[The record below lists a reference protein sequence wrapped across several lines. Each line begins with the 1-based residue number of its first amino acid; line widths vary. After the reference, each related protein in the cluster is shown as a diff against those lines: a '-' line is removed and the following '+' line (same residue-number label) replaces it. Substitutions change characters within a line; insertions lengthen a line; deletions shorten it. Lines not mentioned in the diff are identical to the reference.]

1 MQIPHHCTLCPRAC
15 GADRAAGQRGFCGA
29 DNTLRVARAALH
41 HWEEPCLSGDPN
53 AETGS
58 GTVFFSGCT
67 LKCCYCQNYPISQ
80 GEVGKAISVERLTEI
95 FMNLQNGGAKNINLV
110 TASQYLP
117 WVTAALD
124 AARAQGFSLPVVY
137 NTGGYETVDA
147 VKALA
152 GYVDI
157 WLADYKYADGALAA
171 ELSAARDYPAVAD
184 AALRQMLL
192 QTGAPVYDAD
202 GYLQKGVIVRHLAL
216 PGHVADSKAVLRRL
230 AALREETGV
239 EFIPSLMSQFTPF
252 YKAAEHGLGRRITT
266 YEYRQVIDEAVRLGL
281 TDGYMQER
289 AVPGRSIHRRLIWR
303 GCKLT
308 QKPPAACG
316 GGRAG
321 AGGGRRLPLPHR
333 LRAEP
338 PRKRRGLRNCEVLHV
353 IFRFLSFLVSLRRS
367 AVGPA
372 GGAGRVGCGD
382 RAAGLRVRRVAA
394 GRAACTVCGGTGLL
408 H

>member
-137 NTGGYETVDA
+137 NTGGYETVEA

-239 EFIPSLMSQFTPF
+239 EFYPQLN
-252 YKAAEHGLGRRITT
+252 
-266 YEYRQVIDEAVRLGL
+266 
-281 TDGYMQER
+281 
-289 AVPGRSIHRRLIWR
+289 
-303 GCKLT
+303 
-308 QKPPAACG
+308 
-316 GGRAG
+316 
-321 AGGGRRLPLPHR
+321 
-333 LRAEP
+333 EP
-338 PRKRRGLRNCEVLHV
+338 VY
-353 IFRFLSFLVSLRRS
+353 
-367 AVGPA
+367 
-372 GGAGRVGCGD
+372 
-382 RAAGLRVRRVAA
+382 
-394 GRAACTVCGGTGLL
+394 TLL
-408 H
+408 